1 MAFGEAAEEP
11 EYFEFF
17 CEKAT
22 LALFVEALRLGP
34 AIKTQVSDYIGDDN
48 SADREGWRRGGG
60 RERSHGGGMAQSSC
74 IVWQQQQQLVPQRI
88 AHATVANLEGLERRE
103 VCSRVWFLFGT
114 GAGWESSG
122 SYS

>member
-48 SADREGWRRGGG
+48 NADREGGGKESPHGG
-60 RERSHGGGMAQSSC
+60 RMAQSSC
-74 IVWQQQQQLVPQRI
+74 IVWQQQLVPQKI
-88 AHATVANLEGLERRE
+88 AHATVAKLECLERRE
-103 VCSRVWFLFGT
+103 V
-114 GAGWESSG
+114 
-122 SYS
+122 